1 MNNRL
6 FILLVLFCLFTHIIR
21 TIYEIL
27 KHKKIL
33 KPDRLSFTVMF
44 LNMVLL
50 WTSWFVLCRLDKSV
64 IYLPGII
71 SWFGIILVVAGVIL
85 FLVALFTIKTLETF
99 KGDLIT
105 YGIYSKIR
113 HPMYLGFLFWSIGSP
128 VFDGALYSFILAILF
143 SINVLYWRHLE
154 EIELVNRFPGYI
166 SYKAKT
172 IF

>member
-1 MNNRL
+1 MNNRM
-6 FILLVLFCLFTHIIR
+6 FFSLVLFCLFTHIIR

-33 KPDRLSFTVMF
+33 KPDKLSFSVMF

-50 WTSWFVLCRLDKSV
+50 WTSWFVLCRLDTS
-64 IYLPGII
+64 IINLPDFIRWLGIM
-71 SWFGIILVVAGVIL
+71 LVAAGVI
-85 FLVALFTIKTLETF
+85 FFIIALFTIKTLETF
-99 KGDLIT
+99 TGDLIT

-113 HPMYLGFLFWSIGSP
+113 HPMYLGFLLWLIGLP
-128 VFDGALYSFILAILF
+128 IFYGAVYSFIIGILF
-143 SINVLYWRHLE
+143 SFNVLYWRHLE

>member
-1 MNNRL
+1 
-6 FILLVLFCLFTHIIR
+6 
-21 TIYEIL
+21 
-27 KHKKIL
+27 
-33 KPDRLSFTVMF
+33 
-44 LNMVLL
+44 MVLL

-128 VFDGALYSFILAILF
+128 VFYGALYSFILAILF

>member
-128 VFDGALYSFILAILF
+128 VFYGALYSFILAILF